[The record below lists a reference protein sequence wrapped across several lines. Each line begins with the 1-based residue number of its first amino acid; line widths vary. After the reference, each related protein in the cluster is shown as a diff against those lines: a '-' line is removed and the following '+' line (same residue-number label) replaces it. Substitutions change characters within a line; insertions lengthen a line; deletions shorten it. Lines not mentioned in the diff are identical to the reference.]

1 MLSRLHRTAVGLF
14 AVALIAACVSTRAQ
28 VTLAQPIEKALG
40 TIANHVAAGDLNRDG
55 RVDLAIALSTG
66 KVVIVWNNG
75 NGDYTVGTQYTVGT
89 TPSCVAIGELT
100 GDLYMDIAV
109 ANKGSNNV
117 TVLKGS
123 SSGTFSLHQTVA
135 VPGLVYASNPAWLA
149 IADMTNDGKND
160 IVTANNGDRSISVL
174 VNTGTS
180 FTATTSSTGLLL
192 GRPRCLGVGDFNKDG
207 KLDAAI
213 TTDLEAS
220 AKVFFGDNKGGF
232 TSSVSKVTSQ
242 TTGGLAVGDL
252 NNDSYLDLV
261 VTNDANIG
269 GVQVILG
276 QSGGTF
282 AEPVRYATFAN
293 TKHVILADLDWDGA
307 LDIVSAQAGTP
318 DLSLFINNGN
328 GTFRSCY
335 QYSTNDF
342 TKNGL
347 ASADMDND
355 GLADIVMIQS
365 NNSTG
370 ICNNLTP
377 KLESIALNPPTTAV
391 GNAVL
396 GTVNLN
402 RPAPPEGS
410 KITLTCTN
418 PSVINVPTT
427 FTVPAGQTTGTFVM
441 AAQAA
446 GTATVTGTFNRR
458 FFSDTITVTPVDQP
472 SVWPCDVNNDGKV
485 DVTDITIVARMSGGL
500 DSIQWTPAD

>member
-1 MLSRLHRTAVGLF
+1 MFSKLHRTAVGLF
-14 AVALIAACVSTRAQ
+14 AVTLIAACVSTRAQ

-40 TIANHVAAGDLNRDG
+40 AIANHVAAGDLNRDG
-55 RVDLAIALSTG
+55 RVDLAIALSTSPTPT
-66 KVVIVWNNG
+66 VVVVTNNG
-75 NGDYTVGTQYTVGT
+75 NGNYTVGTRYAVGT
-89 TPSCVAIGELT
+89 NPSCVAIGELT

-109 ANKGSNNV
+109 ANKNSNSV

-123 SSGTFSLHQTVA
+123 SSGTFSLYKTVA
-135 VPGLVYASNPAWLA
+135 LAQGSNPVWLA

-174 VNTGTS
+174 VNTGSS
-180 FTATTSSTGLLL
+180 FTVKTSSAGLAL

-207 KLDAAI
+207 KLDVAI

-261 VTNDANIG
+261 VTNDASIG

-276 QSGGTF
+276 QPGGNF

-293 TKHVILADLDWDGA
+293 TKHVVLADLDWDGA
-307 LDIVSAQAGTP
+307 LDIVTAQAGTP
-318 DLSLFINNGN
+318 DLSLFINNGD
-328 GTFRSCY
+328 GTFKPCY
-335 QYSTNDF
+335 QFSTNDYA
-342 TKNGL
+342 KNGL

-355 GLADIVMIQS
+355 GLADVVMIQS

-410 KITLTCTN
+410 KITLACN
-418 PSVINVPTT
+418 NSSVINVPAT
-427 FTVPAGQTTGTFVM
+427 FTVPGGSTTGTFVM

-446 GTATVTGTFNRR
+446 GTAAVTGTFNRR
-458 FFSDTITVTPVDQP
+458 FYSDTIIVTDVDQP
-472 SVWPCDVNNDGKV
+472 TIWPGDVNNDGKI